1 MFFFFNDAPPPEIY
15 PLPLHAALPISDRGP
30 ARRRLAEGA
39 RRLSRAVAIAQP
51 GAGERAAR
59 HRGAARARAG
69 GSGGGLG
76 AAQSGGYR
84 CHRGRP
90 ASRSGAGHFGGGCLP
105 SQSRRARGN
114 LGIFHPEGGLTGH
127 GDSAF
132 SAVPSSAPGRMRR
145 QRRSPQPSTSPA
157 SLAASRPIA
166 DQSSLSPPWA

>member
-59 HRGAARARAG
+59 HRGAERARAG

-76 AAQSGGYR
+76 AAQSGGLIG
-84 CHRGRP
+84 RGPVRNT
-90 ASRSGAGHFGGGCLP
+90 ATTK
-105 SQSRRARGN
+105 N
-114 LGIFHPEGGLTGH
+114 W
-127 GDSAF
+127 
-132 SAVPSSAPGRMRR
+132 
-145 QRRSPQPSTSPA
+145 SPA
-157 SLAASRPIA
+157 PS
-166 DQSSLSPPWA
+166 